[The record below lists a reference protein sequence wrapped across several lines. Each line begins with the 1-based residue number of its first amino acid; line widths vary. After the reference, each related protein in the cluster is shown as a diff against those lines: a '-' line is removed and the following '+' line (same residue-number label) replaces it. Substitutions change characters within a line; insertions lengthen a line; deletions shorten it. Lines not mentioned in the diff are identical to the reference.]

1 MVRVVRPR
9 STQSSPDGSTIQ
21 VRIIVA
27 DTKTD
32 SSSTPLPDD
41 PVIPAKR
48 RLSAKPNTASQTAG
62 AEPGLDTL
70 FHRTN
75 LRSCCAPKM
84 PTASAARE
92 WDGYRHRS
100 NRLLCGPRGQ
110 SPKRVGYM

>member
-1 MVRVVRPR
+1 M
-9 STQSSPDGSTIQ
+9 
-21 VRIIVA
+21 A

-75 LRSCCAPKM
+75 LRFCCASNL
-84 PTASAARE
+84 PTASEARDP
-92 WDGYRHRS
+92 DGYRDCS
-100 NRLLCGPRGQ
+100 NRCSSSFEDTTEDFGHSGP
-110 SPKRVGYM
+110 SFSRVEVFPRTAPWGLPTDT